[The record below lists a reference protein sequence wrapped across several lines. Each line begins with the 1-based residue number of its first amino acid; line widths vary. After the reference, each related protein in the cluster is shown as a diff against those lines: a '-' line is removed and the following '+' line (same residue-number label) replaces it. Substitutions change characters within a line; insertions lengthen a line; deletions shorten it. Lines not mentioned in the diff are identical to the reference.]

1 MYISPTYE
9 RWLRRYWPVS
19 NENPFRLIF
28 LRFLKVHLVI
38 LYICV
43 KPIIYGIGGH
53 GGKIQPFSLHPHL
66 KKGSDAKK
74 ILNHIEKEKNLYFKK
89 IFLTQHFRFFFLP
102 IFCALPIIEL
112 SCPMVCTKVS
122 NTLIPRLYNCQFWI
136 SNRWVSLWIWKG
148 GQFGPIGVSYI
159 SRILKDLD
167 VEIKFWIWNEN
178 SVFSGL
184 SVNI

>member
-1 MYISPTYE
+1 MRETNHL
-9 RWLRRYWPVS
+9 WYWGAWGKNS
-19 NENPFRLIF
+19 TIF
-28 LRFLKVHLVI
+28 TPSTF
-38 LYICV
+38 
-43 KPIIYGIGGH
+43 
-53 GGKIQPFSLHPHL
+53 
-66 KKGSDAKK
+66 KKRIRCKK
-74 ILNHIEKEKNLYFKK
+74 NIKSYWKRKNLNLKK

-102 IFCALPIIEL
+102 IFCAQPIIEL

-159 SRILKDLD
+159 SRIIKDLD